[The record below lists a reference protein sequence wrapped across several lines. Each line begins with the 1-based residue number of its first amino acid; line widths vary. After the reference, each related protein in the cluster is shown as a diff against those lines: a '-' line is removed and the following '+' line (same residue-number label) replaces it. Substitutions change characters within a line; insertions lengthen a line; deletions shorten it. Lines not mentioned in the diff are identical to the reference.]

1 MKKLT
6 YQILNYL
13 LLALSIGGLIGMIVI
28 TKVAGEVNVYATL
41 CLCLMILGIVCV
53 VLLQCIYRV
62 TKKPLETLDQT
73 KEWIEKIVLSR
84 SAKNICSHTKREA
97 IHPIHF
103 RRRCIKLT
111 ENLLLITL

>member
-73 KEWIEKIVLSR
+73 KECPKCHAINDKDAEFCKKCGEKF
-84 SAKNICSHTKREA
+84 TK
-97 IHPIHF
+97 
-103 RRRCIKLT
+103 
-111 ENLLLITL
+111 

>member
-13 LLALSIGGLIGMIVI
+13 LLVLSLGGLIGMIVI
-28 TKVAGEVNVYATL
+28 TKVAGKVNVYATL
-41 CLCLMILGIVCV
+41 CLCLMILGVVCV

-73 KEWIEKIVLSR
+73 KECPKCHTINDKDAEFCKKCGEKFIE
-84 SAKNICSHTKREA
+84 
-97 IHPIHF
+97 
-103 RRRCIKLT
+103 
-111 ENLLLITL
+111 